1 MNVVFYVI
9 VVYSQMDDNRRNTFS
24 EQNTAF
30 FNIKL
35 RGTQTNQCASKDLI
49 QNQCISKNK
58 TPTNKMLN
66 NPSMDSSISD
76 LYTFY

>member
-1 MNVVFYVI
+1 
-9 VVYSQMDDNRRNTFS
+9 MDDNRRNTFS
-24 EQNTAF
+24 EQNAAF

-35 RGTQTNQCASKDLI
+35 HGTQTNQCASKDLI

-58 TPTNKMLN
+58 TPTNKMMN